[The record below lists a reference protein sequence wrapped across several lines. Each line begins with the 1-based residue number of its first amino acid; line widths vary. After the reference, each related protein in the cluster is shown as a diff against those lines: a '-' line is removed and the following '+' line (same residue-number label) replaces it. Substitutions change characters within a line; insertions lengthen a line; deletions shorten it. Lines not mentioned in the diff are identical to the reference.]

1 MALSPKHFYELMNLK
16 FIIPPYQRGY
26 RWDKEQVEDLLND
39 FEEFIQSIHCDDKE
53 SIYYCLQPITVVP
66 KEGSSNEYYVI
77 DGQQRLTTIYLLL
90 QYLIQGSRMKNM
102 NIFHYQCLQERFRTN
117 TSTRIN
123 S

>member
-90 QYLIQGSRMKNM
+90 QYLIQGSRMK
-102 NIFHYQCLQERFRTN
+102 I
-117 TSTRIN
+117 
-123 S
+123 